1 MPGRRRST
9 KAAAPVVEDLEDEVL
24 ENDEDMDELD
34 DEPQPAPKRRGR
46 PAKSAPVAEKP
57 ARKTRKPA
65 VDDDEEKATSY
76 GTSWLVEYVNDQLDT
91 EFDAKALRVLLRK
104 ATEAGILDRDDNSR
118 YQFTGESDRKVAK
131 ILKFVR
137 EAQREEAAAEP
148 KAKAAP
154 AKRKRAVADEEDE
167 APARPARKRG
177 RPAKKSAPVEDDDM
191 PDFDEDEIDEL

>member
-9 KAAAPVVEDLEDEVL
+9 KAAAPVVEDLEDEL
-24 ENDEDMDELD
+24 DTDTPDDDMDELD
-34 DEPQPAPKRRGR
+34 DEPQPAPRRRGR

-57 ARKTRKPA
+57 VRKTRKPTA
-65 VDDDEEKATSY
+65 DDDDEEKATSY

-91 EFDAKALRVLLRK
+91 EYDAKALRVMLRK
-104 ATEAGILDRDDNSR
+104 ATEAGILDREDNSR
-118 YQFTGESDRKVAK
+118 YQFTGPNDRKVAK

-137 EAQREEAAAEP
+137 EAQREEAAEPAP

-154 AKRKRAVADEEDE
+154 AARKSAKAA
-167 APARPARKRG
+167 APA
-177 RPAKKSAPVEDDDM
+177 AKTRRTRKSAPVEEDPDM